1 MQVKQ
6 PSLGAKK
13 IMLLGGTGFVGR
25 ALAGALSRAGFSVT
39 IPSRHVHRHRD
50 LALHPGI
57 QLIDMGQAASDMATL
72 RVPPSWAELMKDHS
86 VLINLVGILNEPKH
100 NGLGFEQAHVAFTQT
115 ALKAASE
122 AGVPRYLH
130 MSALGADAVKGSSFY
145 LRSKGRAE
153 DWAHEFGTQNSIAVT
168 SFRPSVIF
176 GSHDSF
182 LNRFVQLA
190 ALMPGVFP
198 LACADALFA
207 PVFVGDVVVQFM
219 SALDNPAFIG
229 QRIELCGPVDYR
241 LRDLVAYAAKT
252 AGHPR
257 LILGLPNWASVL
269 QARLLEFAPGKPFTR
284 DNYASL
290 QTPSVCT
297 AGCPRQPTRL
307 ETIAPHYLQK
317 SAHRSAN

>member
-1 MQVKQ
+1 MQVTQ
-6 PSLGAKK
+6 PPFGAKK

-25 ALAGALSRAGFSVT
+25 ALAGALSQAGFSVT

-50 LALHPGI
+50 LALNPGI
-57 QLIDMGQAASDMATL
+57 RLIDRAPAASDMASVRAPL
-72 RVPPSWAELMKDHS
+72 SWAELMSDHS

-100 NGLGFEQAHVAFTQT
+100 NGVGFEQAHVTFTQT
-115 ALKAASE
+115 ALAAASA
-122 AGVPRYLH
+122 AGITRYLH
-130 MSALGADAVKGSSFY
+130 MSALGADAVNGRSFY

-153 DWAHEFGTQNSIAVT
+153 DWAHEFGEQNGIGVT

-176 GSHDSF
+176 GPHDAF

-207 PVFVGDVVVQFM
+207 PVFVGDVAAQLM
-219 SALDNPAFIG
+219 SAIESSELNG
-229 QRIELCGPVDYR
+229 RRIELCGPTDYR
-241 LRDLVAYAAKT
+241 LRELVAYAAKT

-257 LILGLPNWASVL
+257 LILGLPDWASRV

-290 QTPSVCT
+290 QTPSVCSV
-297 AGCPRQPTRL
+297 GCPRQPTRL
-307 ETIAPHYLQK
+307 ETIAPQYLHK
-317 SAHRSAN
+317 RTRV

>member
-1 MQVKQ
+1 MQVRQ
-6 PSLGAKK
+6 PSFGAKK

-25 ALAGALSRAGFSVT
+25 ALAGALSQAGFSVT

-50 LALHPGI
+50 LALTPGVR
-57 QLIDMGQAASDMATL
+57 LIDMGQGASDMATE
-72 RVPPSWAELMKDHS
+72 RASSSWAELMADHS

-100 NGLGFEQAHVAFTQT
+100 NGVGFEQAHVTFTQT
-115 ALKAASE
+115 ALTAARV
-122 AGVPRYLH
+122 AGVSRYLH
-130 MSALGADAVKGSSFY
+130 MSALGADAVQGRSFY

-153 DWAHEFGTQNSIAVT
+153 DWAHTFGEQSGIGVT

-176 GSHDSF
+176 GPQDSF

-207 PVFVGDVVVQFM
+207 PVFVGDVAAQFM
-219 SALDNPAFIG
+219 SALDAPARIG
-229 QRIELCGPVDYR
+229 QRIELCGPADYR
-241 LRDLVAYAAKT
+241 LRELVAYAAQT

-257 LILGLPNWASVL
+257 LILGLPDWASRV
-269 QARLLEFAPGKPFTR
+269 QARLLEFVPGKPFTR

-290 QTPSVCT
+290 QTPSVCSQ
-297 AGCPRQPTRL
+297 GCPRQPTRL
-307 ETIAPHYLQK
+307 EAVAPHYLQQRIR
-317 SAHRSAN
+317 A